1 MVRSSYID
9 VIDLKILQ
17 ILSENARTPYTR
29 IARILGL
36 SEAAIRKR
44 VKRLERKGVIEG
56 YTIKINYKLLGY
68 NVAWIG
74 IDTVPERMISVLE
87 KVSRIDKNILQS
99 IYTSVGDHDI
109 MLEIVYKDYKEI
121 NELVKNLERIDG
133 VIRVC
138 PAILI
143 EKIK

>member
-29 IARILGL
+29 IAKILGL

-44 VKRLERKGVIEG
+44 VRRLERKGVIEG

-121 NELVKNLERIDG
+121 NGLVKNLERIDG